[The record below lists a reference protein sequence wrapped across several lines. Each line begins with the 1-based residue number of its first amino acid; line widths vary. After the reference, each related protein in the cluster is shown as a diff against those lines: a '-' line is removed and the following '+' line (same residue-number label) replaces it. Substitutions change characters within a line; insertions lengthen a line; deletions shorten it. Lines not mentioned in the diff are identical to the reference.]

1 MTIDRRH
8 LLGASTGLV
17 TAAGLNRIGLTPA
30 FAQSAPAYKP
40 DEGKVASVQ
49 QIFIELYNYGPAWA
63 KCSEN
68 ERADF
73 AKKIID
79 AVSGMKAAGIDVI
92 AYGKNARETDRR
104 APYDFFC
111 VYRVPSAEFQRE
123 AERRIAASGWYDYFE
138 QVNVSGP
145 AEDFVDVLLAN
156 AKMARPN

>member
-8 LLGASTGLV
+8 LLGASAGLV
-17 TAAGLNRIGLTPA
+17 AAAGLNRFDLTPA

-40 DEGKVASVQ
+40 EEGKVAFVQ

-73 AKKIID
+73 IKKIID
-79 AVSGMKAAGIDVI
+79 AVSEMKAAGIDVV

-123 AERRIAASGWYDYFE
+123 AERRIAASGWYDHFE

-145 AEDFVDVLLAN
+145 AEDFADALLGN
-156 AKMARPN
+156 VQMVRPI